1 MSKVFRRPM
10 FRRGGNVNDGIMTGI
25 RDNFE
30 NGTPPPSERINKALE
45 EYNTPAID
53 PIYQLLI
60 QGGLRGMSET
70 GGGSTLGNLAKAFE
84 EPTDALFKSLQ
95 SRKDTGREIAL
106 AGVTADIDA
115 DLQQQKI
122 DTEAKLAQDKLAFEA
137 AKGDLD
143 RQNKINVEIK
153 KGENKLAE
161 LQFKVDNPEASE
173 FRTDQ
178 VRPAFEN
185 VVTKRSEAFA
195 KSRNP
200 AVKQNPTLTA
210 ENYTR
215 FTREATPEIKSQFKG
230 FKPYIRDPKGDII
243 EDPSF
248 EGRPGEI
255 IYDPISM
262 DFLVFDNTGNT
273 FRLNPLTFD
282 IEENKD

>member
-10 FRRGGNVNDGIMTGI
+10 FRRGGNVGDGIMTGI

-30 NGTPPPSERINKALE
+30 NGTPSPSERINKALE

-161 LQFKVDNPEASE
+161 LQFKVDNPGASE

-185 VVTKRSEAFA
+185 VVTKRAEAFA
-195 KSRNP
+195 QSKNP

-210 ENYTR
+210 QNYTR
-215 FTREATPEIKSQFKG
+215 FTREATPEIKSKFKG
-230 FKPYIRDPKGDII
+230 FKPYTRDQKGNII

-248 EGRPGEI
+248 KGEPGEI

-273 FRLNPLTFD
+273 YILNPLTFEID
-282 IEENKD
+282 EN